1 MPVCH
6 NAIHQRNCAC
16 PSISPQQVVTAS
28 KKVLIKSQNPR
39 LHDRVLGTM
48 SAPPQTPPSWPLL
61 RPQASKSSSLTPTPP
76 ISSDPSPSPS
86 PSPPSS
92 SSPISTSSS
101 FLTFFALAFLTGV
114 PSSSP
119 SPPPLARRLTFL
131 RPRFLHRRSLPI
143 IPSSAL
149 PRRRSSIWKFPTQRF
164 VQVALFDAER
174 GDAVADGTE

>member
-6 NAIHQRNCAC
+6 NAIHQRNCTC

-28 KKVLIKSQNPR
+28 KKVSSPNPKLPDR
-39 LHDRVLGTM
+39 TTAFLRACPRPLKLHH
-48 SAPPQTPPSWPLL
+48 SWPLL

-114 PSSSP
+114 PSPSSP
-119 SPPPLARRLTFL
+119 AA
-131 RPRFLHRRSLPI
+131 RFLVVTPPSGSSQPSDSYKLRCLTRREEMWLRMEPCDVPVSNRFTLANPF
-143 IPSSAL
+143 AL
-149 PRRRSSIWKFPTQRF
+149 
-164 VQVALFDAER
+164 R
-174 GDAVADGTE
+174 GL